1 VQCLII
7 AAGQGTRLRSLA
19 PSKPLA
25 EINGVPLLGHIV
37 RTAKAG
43 GATSFLVVTGYEG
56 EAVEAYL
63 PHLSRAA
70 AAPVE
75 PVRNP
80 EWLRPNG
87 LSVLAAAPHLA
98 DEFLL
103 LMADHL
109 FDPDIVADLLSGR
122 LPDAALTLAAD
133 YHHENPELDLDDAT
147 KLLVGDDRR
156 IERIGKTITDYN
168 AIDTGIFHATSGLIE
183 ALRRS
188 LDEGGSGSLSE
199 GVQRLA
205 ADGSAFAHD
214 IGSGWW
220 IDVDDEPAFRRA
232 ERTLPPQLLR
242 A

>member
-1 VQCLII
+1 MQCLII

-25 EINGVPLLGHIV
+25 EIRGVPLIGHIV
-37 RTAKAG
+37 RAAKAG
-43 GATSFLVVTGYEG
+43 GATSFLVVTGYEAEG
-56 EAVEAYL
+56 VEAAL
-63 PHLSRAA
+63 PSLSSAIG
-70 AAPVE
+70 APIE

-80 EWLRPNG
+80 DWPRPNG
-87 LSVLAAAPHLA
+87 LSVLAAAPRLA

-109 FDPDIVADLLSGR
+109 FDPEIVRGLLAGLR
-122 LPDAALTLAAD
+122 PEAALALAAD
-133 YHHENPELDLDDAT
+133 YRHENPELDLDDAT
-147 KLLVGDDRR
+147 KLLVGADGR
-156 IERIGKTITDYN
+156 IQRIGKTIPDYN
-168 AIDTGIFHATSGLIE
+168 AIDTGIFHATPGLID

-205 ADGSAFAHD
+205 ADGVAFVHD
-214 IGSGWW
+214 IGTGWW
-220 IDVDDEPAFRRA
+220 LDVDDEPAFRRA
-232 ERTLPPQLLR
+232 ERALPAQLLR

>member
-1 VQCLII
+1 MQCLII

-25 EINGVPLLGHIV
+25 EVNGVPLLGHIV
-37 RTAKAG
+37 RAAKAG
-43 GATSFLVVTGYEG
+43 GASSFLVVTGYEA
-56 EAVEAYL
+56 EAIEEYL

-70 AAPVE
+70 GAPIE

-80 EWLRPNG
+80 DWLRPNG

-109 FDPDIVADLLSGR
+109 FDPEIVGGLLAGR
-122 LPDAALTLAAD
+122 RPDAALTLAAD

-147 KLLVGDDRR
+147 KLLVGEDGR
-156 IERIGKTITDYN
+156 IDRIGKTIEDYN
-168 AIDTGIFHATSGLIE
+168 AIDTGIFHATTGLID

-188 LDEGGSGSLSE
+188 LDGGGSGSLSE

-214 IGSGWW
+214 IGDGWW

-232 ERTLPPQLLR
+232 ERSLPPQLLR